1 MKHALQPVDL
11 LIAMSEVEFD
21 YGMGKQD
28 RQRCSTDV
36 MSEPWLLRLLARL

>member
-1 MKHALQPVDL
+1 MKHALQPVELL

-21 YGMGKQD
+21 YGQD